1 MLNYDW
7 HFDRLFAYRDAFLS
21 GVTYTVQLSIT
32 LIVFSTVLGIL
43 VGIFLSRGPR
53 WWTVSSLLVI
63 DFLKGLP
70 PLVLILFG
78 YFALTADVIGV
89 TVGGFWVFII
99 SIGLNVAAFIADL
112 TRASISNVPREY
124 IEMGQAI
131 GLQRHQLI
139 RFVIFPFAVRELVPP
154 LSFLYV
160 EAIKL
165 TSLASV
171 INVRE
176 TVYVAQTV
184 ITNTARS
191 LEVWVLVGIIYLV
204 LVTPALFVAKALER
218 RFKREG
224 GADIPTTQGLTI
236 N

>member
-7 HFDRLFAYRDAFLS
+7 HFDRLLAYQGAFLS
-21 GVTYTVQLSIT
+21 GVVYTLQLSIT
-32 LIVFSTVLGIL
+32 LIVFSTVFGVL
-43 VGIFLSRGPR
+43 VGVLLSRRR
-53 WWTVSSLLVI
+53 WWTVPLLLAL

-99 SIGLNVAAFIADL
+99 TIGLNVAAFIADL

-124 IEMGQAI
+124 IEMGHAI

-139 RFVIFPFAVRELVPP
+139 RFVVFPFAVRELVPP
-154 LSFLYV
+154 LSFLFV

-191 LEVWVLVGIIYLV
+191 LEVWVLVGFIYLV
-204 LVTPALFVAKALER
+204 LVTPALFTAKALER
-218 RFKREG
+218 RFKREVG
-224 GADIPTTQGLTI
+224 VVIPTIDGLTI
-236 N
+236 D

>member
-7 HFDRLFAYRDAFLS
+7 HFDRLLAYQDAFLS
-21 GVTYTVQLSIT
+21 GVVHTLELSIT
-32 LIVFSTVLGIL
+32 LILFSTILGIA
-43 VGIFLSRGPR
+43 VGIFLSRRR
-53 WWTVSSLLVI
+53 WWTAPLLLVI
-63 DFLKGLP
+63 DLLKGLP

-89 TVGGFWVFII
+89 TVGAFWVFVVT
-99 SIGLNVAAFIADL
+99 IGLNVAAFIADL

-124 IEMGQAI
+124 IEMGHAI

-139 RFVIFPFAVRELVPP
+139 RFVVFPFAARELVPP

-165 TSLASV
+165 TSLASI

-191 LEVWVLVGIIYLV
+191 LEVWVLVGVIYLV
-204 LVTPALFVAKALER
+204 LVTPALFAAKALER
-218 RFKREG
+218 RFKREAG
-224 GADIPTTQGLTI
+224 VDVAATHGLT
-236 N
+236 ND